1 MGIIAIRAL
10 RAKAHIGVTDEER
23 SAPREVVVDLEL
35 ETSLD
40 RAGETDDLADTVD
53 YAAVVS
59 AVTEV
64 VEGNEVKLLE
74 HLAARVADT
83 VGRFAGVDR
92 VTVEVSK
99 KPPIAQVVEAV
110 AVRISKEIK

>member
-1 MGIIAIRAL
+1 MGVIAIRAL
-10 RAKAHIGVTDEER
+10 RAEARIGVSDEER

-40 RAGETDDLADTVD
+40 RAGESDDLSDTID
-53 YAAVVS
+53 YAAVVT

-64 VEGNEVKLLE
+64 IEGGEVRLLE
-74 HLAARVADT
+74 HLAGKIADAM
-83 VGRFAGVDR
+83 GRFSGIDR

-99 KPPIAQVVEAV
+99 KPPIPQVVEAV
-110 AVRISKEIK
+110 AVRISREFR

>member
-1 MGIIAIRAL
+1 MGVIVIRAL
-10 RAKAHIGVTDEER
+10 RAEARIGVTDEER
-23 SAPREVVVDLEL
+23 STPREVVVNLEL

-40 RAGETDDLADTVD
+40 RAGKTDDLADTID

-64 VEGNEVKLLE
+64 VQDGEVKLLE
-74 HLAARVADT
+74 HLATKIAVAI
-83 VGRFAGVDR
+83 GGFSGVER

-99 KPPIAQVVEAV
+99 KPPIPEAVEAV
-110 AVRISKEIK
+110 AVRISREFR